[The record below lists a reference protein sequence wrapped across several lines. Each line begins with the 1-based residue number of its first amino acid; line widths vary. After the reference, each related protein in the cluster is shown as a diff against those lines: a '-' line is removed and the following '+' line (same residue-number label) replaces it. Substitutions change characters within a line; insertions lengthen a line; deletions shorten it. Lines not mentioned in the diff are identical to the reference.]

1 MTNLIIDIN
10 KMFDN
15 EDSDFDQN
23 LNQDLNQNLNQNL
36 NLDSDLNLEILN
48 LLSQIPNQDI
58 YLTPNQD
65 NKNLNSSK
73 E

>member
-10 KMFDN
+10 QMSDN

-23 LNQDLNQNLNQNL
+23 LNQDLNQNL

-48 LLSQIPNQDI
+48 LLSQIPNQDL

>member
-15 EDSDFDQN
+15 E
-23 LNQDLNQNLNQNL
+23 
-36 NLDSDLNLEILN
+36 DSDLNLEILN
-48 LLSQIPNQDI
+48 LLSQIPNQDL

>member
-23 LNQDLNQNLNQNL
+23 LNQDLNQNLN
-36 NLDSDLNLEILN
+36 LDSDLNLEILN
-48 LLSQIPNQDI
+48 LLSQIPNQDL

-65 NKNLNSSK
+65 NKNPNSSK

>member
-15 EDSDFDQN
+15 E
-23 LNQDLNQNLNQNL
+23 
-36 NLDSDLNLEILN
+36 DSDLNLEILN
-48 LLSQIPNQDI
+48 LLSQIPNQDL
-58 YLTPNQD
+58 YLTPKQD

>member
-23 LNQDLNQNLNQNL
+23 LNQDLNQNLN
-36 NLDSDLNLEILN
+36 LDSDLNLEILN
-48 LLSQIPNQDI
+48 LLSQIPNQDL

>member
-10 KMFDN
+10 QMSDN
-15 EDSDFDQN
+15 EDLDQDLDQN
-23 LNQDLNQNLNQNL
+23 PNL
-36 NLDSDLNLEILN
+36 NLDQEILN
-48 LLSQIPNQDI
+48 LYSQIPDQNL
-58 YLTPNQD
+58 YLTPIQD

>member
-1 MTNLIIDIN
+1 MS
-10 KMFDN
+10 DN
-15 EDSDFDQN
+15 EDLDQN
-23 LNQDLNQNLNQNL
+23 LNLNLDLNLDQDQDQDLNQ
-36 NLDSDLNLEILN
+36 EILN
-48 LLSQIPNQDI
+48 LLSQIPNQDL